1 MNPAHLHLIT
11 THVPVMGTVFGLCLL
26 LLALLR
32 KSEELKRVALL
43 VFVVAALLAL
53 PAYLSGPSA
62 ADLLRRLMPG
72 MTSDAGDQHVEIA
85 ILALA
90 GSLALGAVSLL
101 GLILFRKGRSLS
113 ASFLVLVL
121 LLAVLSCGLLSWTAN
136 LGGKIRHLEIRPQTS
151 ALPVWAAGA

>member
-11 THVPVMGTVFGLCLL
+11 THVPVMGTFFGLCLL

-72 MTSDAGDQHVEIA
+72 MTMDAGDQHVEIA

-90 GSLALGAVSLL
+90 GSLALGAVSLV